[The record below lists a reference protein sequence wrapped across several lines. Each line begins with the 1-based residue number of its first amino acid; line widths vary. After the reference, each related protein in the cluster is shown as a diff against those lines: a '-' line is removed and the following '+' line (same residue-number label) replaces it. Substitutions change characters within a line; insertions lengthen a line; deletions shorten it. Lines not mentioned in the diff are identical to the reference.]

1 MGSVNA
7 GKWLRCNSCG
17 ATYPDTRAVGN
28 VTYFHVCPDEII
40 DTPEEVNEKNE
51 IVKPA
56 TRKPTPNP
64 RNENLKPHPDK
75 PGEFLMVSEGT
86 GVTEV

>member
-1 MGSVNA
+1 MAN
-7 GKWLRCNSCG
+7 LIFCNSCHG
-17 ATYPDTRAVGN
+17 TYPDTRDGSAPA
-28 VTYFHVCPDEII
+28 YFHVCPDEIV

-64 RNENLKPHPDK
+64 RNENLKPNPDN
-75 PGEFLMVSEGT
+75 PGEYVMISEGS
-86 GVTEV
+86 GVTPVE